1 MQTISLCMIVK
12 NEENTLENCLLS
24 VIDIVDEIIIVDTG
38 SNDDTKQIALKYTN
52 KIFDFPWVDDFSK
65 ARNFSFEKATKDYI
79 LWLDADD
86 VLLPPDQS
94 GLKILKENID
104 PSVDG
109 VMMKYNTGFDSMGN
123 ITFSYYRERL
133 VKQNR
138 CYKWREPVHEYLE
151 VFGNII
157 QSDISVTHTK
167 ICDRHSDRN
176 LTIYE
181 KQLSEGN
188 VLSPRGLYY
197 YARELKNNGR
207 YSEAIQFFNL
217 FLDTDKGWAEDNIS
231 ACLELAACYE
241 HEKSLRL
248 QHLTL
253 LRSFIY
259 DTPRAEVCC
268 EIGYIYKSKEDYN
281 RAAFWFRLA
290 TTLKKPENCWGFI
303 KEDFWGYIPFI
314 ELVVCCD
321 RLGMTK
327 LAEEY
332 NEFAGKLKPDDPSVD
347 YNRQYFKSRKTE
359 ENYEINKITPSTD
372 YSNNKINST

>member
-38 SNDDTKQIALKYTN
+38 SNDNTKQVALKYTD
-52 KIFDFPWVDDFSK
+52 KIFDFLWVDDFSK

-86 VLLPPDQS
+86 VLLPVDQAA
-94 GLKILKENID
+94 LKMLKETID
-104 PSVDG
+104 PYIDG
-109 VMMKYNTGFDSMGN
+109 VMMKYNTGFDSIGN
-123 ITFSYYRERL
+123 TTFSYYRERL
-133 VKQNR
+133 VKQSR
-138 CYKWREPVHEYLE
+138 CFKWKEPVHEYLE

-157 QSDISVTHTK
+157 QSDVSVTHTK
-167 ICDRHSDRN
+167 ICDKCSNRN
-176 LTIYE
+176 LVIYE
-181 KQLSEGN
+181 KQLSEGKE
-188 VLSPRGLYY
+188 LSPRGTYY

-217 FLDTDKGWAEDNIS
+217 FLDTDKGWIEDNIS
-231 ACLELAACYE
+231 ACLELASCYE
-241 HEKSLRL
+241 HENLPRQ
-248 QHLTL
+248 QHLAL

-259 DTPRAEVCC
+259 DTPRAEACC

-290 TTLKKPENCWGFI
+290 TTLAKPENCWGFI
-303 KEDFWGYIPFI
+303 QEDFWGYIPFI
-314 ELVVCCD
+314 ELVVCYD

-332 NEFAGKLKPDDPSVD
+332 NEFAGKIKPNDPSVN
-347 YNRQYFKSRKTE
+347 YNRQYFKSNKTE
-359 ENYEINKITPSTD
+359 ENRG
-372 YSNNKINST
+372 SNFLNG